1 MGITYDVIA
10 ETNLHYFI
18 DGNSLLILSA
28 DLADSATYECR
39 AVNDVGQDIKE
50 FVVFVQSK
58 TRVCSQHKQ
67 NSIAYLG
74 IFSVAPEISQ
84 DVIEYS
90 VTVNGAVQLDCDASG
105 RPPPIITW
113 FK

>member
-1 MGITYDVIA
+1 MGIIYDVIS

-50 FVVFVQSK
+50 FVVFVQS
-58 TRVCSQHKQ
+58 TECQYNH
-67 NSIAYLG
+67 N
-74 IFSVAPEISQ
+74 
-84 DVIEYS
+84 
-90 VTVNGAVQLDCDASG
+90 
-105 RPPPIITW
+105 ITTEA
-113 FK
+113 KLYC